1 MIYVLY
7 GTEDFLI
14 KRKVKQIKQENNFE
28 ECDITEFNLEETDLK
43 SIIDDA
49 STLSLFSTK
58 RMIIVENSYIFTG
71 ANKKSQDTKPLELYI
86 NHPNASTVLI
96 FIVPNEK
103 LDNRKKIVTLVK
115 NKGFILEFNEVTN
128 MNQLIKE
135 MLGPYKMDSMNIR
148 LFIDRVGNNLNLIN
162 QEINKMKTYKGDN
175 LDITKEDI
183 INITTKTVDI
193 DIFHLI
199 DNIILNHKEQA
210 LESYYEMLKMGE
222 EPIKIIV
229 MLANQFRLMYQTKK
243 LKMKG
248 ISIFEMMSILG
259 QKKFTLEKSL
269 EKGRNIS
276 EEKII
281 KNIKA
286 LANLDLAI
294 KSGRIDKNIGL
305 ELFILEQ

>member
-1 MIYVLY
+1 M
-7 GTEDFLI
+7 
-14 KRKVKQIKQENNFE
+14 
-28 ECDITEFNLEETDLK
+28 
-43 SIIDDA
+43 
-49 STLSLFSTK
+49 
-58 RMIIVENSYIFTG
+58 
-71 ANKKSQDTKPLELYI
+71 
-86 NHPNASTVLI
+86 
-96 FIVPNEK
+96 
-103 LDNRKKIVTLVK
+103 
-115 NKGFILEFNEVTN
+115 
-128 MNQLIKE
+128 
-135 MLGPYKMDSMNIR
+135 
-148 LFIDRVGNNLNLIN
+148 
-162 QEINKMKTYKGDN
+162 
-175 LDITKEDI
+175 
-183 INITTKTVDI
+183 NITTKTVDI

-229 MLANQFRLMYQTKK
+229 MLANQFR
-243 LKMKG
+243 
-248 ISIFEMMSILG
+248 ILG